1 MHGNG
6 SRETGQALT
15 DQSNATDPMRLTDA
29 QRRAIVEETAR
40 LLGPDARV
48 RLFGSRVDDSARG
61 GDVDLL
67 VETPDPVA
75 QPALTAARLAVK
87 IERRL
92 DGWHVDIVLV
102 TPETADQPIHDFA
115 RRHGMTL

>member
-1 MHGNG
+1 
-6 SRETGQALT
+6 
-15 DQSNATDPMRLTDA
+15 MRLTDA

-61 GDVDLL
+61 GDIDLL
-67 VETPDPVA
+67 VETPAPVA

-87 IERRL
+87 IERGL
-92 DGWHVDIVLV
+92 DGRHVDIVLV
-102 TPETADQPIHDFA
+102 TPESPALPIHDIA
-115 RRHGMTL
+115 RRHGMAL